1 MNDSAVLLTG
11 ETRCWSLLG
20 FKGLN
25 RRRWGVSQAA
35 VDRQQPAFDE
45 TFLLQSNCDNQHH
58 SIITRLGGEM
68 P

>member
-1 MNDSAVLLTG
+1 MNDSAVLLSG

-35 VDRQQPAFDE
+35 INRQQPAFDE
-45 TFLLQSNCDNQHH
+45 T
-58 SIITRLGGEM
+58 LGTTHYQIR
-68 P
+68 

>member
-1 MNDSAVLLTG
+1 MIQLYYCQEKLDAG
-11 ETRCWSLLG
+11 HLG

-45 TFLLQSNCDNQHH
+45 T
-58 SIITRLGGEM
+58 LGTTHYQIR
-68 P
+68 